1 MVRGDGEGMKIYI
14 SGRITE
20 TSDYL
25 ERFAKTETLLTKI
38 GDTVIN
44 PAKINAQLP
53 ENTDYDDYMRLSFVL
68 LDMADA
74 IYMMNGW
81 EKSKGARMELLKAYQ
96 TGKRIIFEGED
107 RYVGLEMDC
116 FTKEI
121 IAETCRIRCSIRG

>member
-1 MVRGDGEGMKIYI
+1 MLIYL
-14 SGRITE
+14 SGGITNVP
-20 TSDYL
+20 DYL

-53 ENTDYDDYMRLSFVL
+53 EDTDYDDYMRLSFVL

-121 IAETCRIRCSIRG
+121 VAETCRIRCSIRG

>member
-1 MVRGDGEGMKIYI
+1 MLIYL
-14 SGRITE
+14 SGGITNVP
-20 TSDYL
+20 DYL

-44 PAKINAQLP
+44 PAKVNAQLP
-53 ENTDYDDYMRLSFVL
+53 ENTDYDDYMRVSFVL

-121 IAETCRIRCSIRG
+121 VAETCRIRCSIRG

>member
-1 MVRGDGEGMKIYI
+1 MLIYL
-14 SGRITE
+14 SGGITNVPN
-20 TSDYL
+20 YL

-38 GDTVIN
+38 GDKVIN

-53 ENTDYDDYMRLSFVL
+53 EDTDYDDYMRLSFVL

-107 RYVGLEMDC
+107 KHVGLEMDC

-121 IAETCRIRCSIRG
+121 VAETCRIRCSIRG

>member
-1 MVRGDGEGMKIYI
+1 MKIYI
-14 SGRITE
+14 SGRITGTE
-20 TSDYL
+20 NYL

-107 RYVGLEMDC
+107 RYVGLEMDY

-121 IAETCRIRCSIRG
+121 VAETCRIRCSIRG

>member
-1 MVRGDGEGMKIYI
+1 MKLYI
-14 SGRITE
+14 SGRITGTE
-20 TSDYL
+20 DYL

-44 PAKINAQLP
+44 PAKVNAQLP

-107 RYVGLEMDC
+107 KHVGLEMDC

-121 IAETCRIRCSIRG
+121 VAETCRIRCSIRG

>member
-1 MVRGDGEGMKIYI
+1 MLIYL
-14 SGRITE
+14 SGGITNVPN
-20 TSDYL
+20 YL
-25 ERFAKTETLLTKI
+25 ERFAKAETLLTKI
-38 GDTVIN
+38 GDKVIN

-53 ENTDYDDYMRLSFVL
+53 EDTDYDDYMRLSFVL

-121 IAETCRIRCSIRG
+121 VAETCRIRCSIRG

>member
-1 MVRGDGEGMKIYI
+1 MLIYL
-14 SGRITE
+14 SGGITNVPN
-20 TSDYL
+20 YL

-53 ENTDYDDYMRLSFVL
+53 KGTDYDDYMRLSFVL

-74 IYMMNGW
+74 IYMMDGW
-81 EKSKGARMELLKAYQ
+81 EESKGARMELLKAYQ

-107 RYVGLEMDC
+107 KHVGLEMDC
-116 FTKEI
+116 FTKEVV
-121 IAETCRIRCSIRG
+121 AETCRIRCSIRG

>member
-1 MVRGDGEGMKIYI
+1 MLIYL
-14 SGRITE
+14 SGGITNVP
-20 TSDYL
+20 DYM

-38 GDTVIN
+38 GDKVIN
-44 PAKINAQLP
+44 PAKVNAQLP
-53 ENTDYDDYMRLSFVL
+53 EGTDYDDYMRLSFVL

-121 IAETCRIRCSIRG
+121 VAETCRIRCSIRG